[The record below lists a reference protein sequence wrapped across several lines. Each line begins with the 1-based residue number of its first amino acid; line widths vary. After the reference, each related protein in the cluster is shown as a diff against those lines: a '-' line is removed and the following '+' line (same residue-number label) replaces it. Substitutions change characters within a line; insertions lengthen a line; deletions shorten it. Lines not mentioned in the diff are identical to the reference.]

1 MLAELFNCFVLFIFV
16 MPDDSVD
23 VSYLTTNRSIQMTEK
38 LYIEPEG
45 GWSSWVDVT
54 LCSVSISNENPRFI

>member
-1 MLAELFNCFVLFIFV
+1 